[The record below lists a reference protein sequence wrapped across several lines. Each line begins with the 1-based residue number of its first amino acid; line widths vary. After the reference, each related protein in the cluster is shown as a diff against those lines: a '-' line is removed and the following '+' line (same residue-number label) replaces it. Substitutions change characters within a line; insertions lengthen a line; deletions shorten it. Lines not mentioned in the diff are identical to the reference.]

1 MVTNSLEPQ
10 PKSLYIDKD
19 DKFFNRLLSKEA
31 SNANTSCRVYYGVA
45 AGEVPFQWETRP
57 GTPKRPAPTDHIP
70 PLTPPPS
77 FLSAPLRKQPN
88 SPINISKIVFPKF
101 TAWRKKSPI
110 RRATSGHRGRSR
122 LYSSTSSS
130 SSSAGCEEEL
140 EHAAGSPT
148 SSFRF
153 GHLRRNYS
161 DPHGCLPMLA
171 VKNVFW
177 QVTGRGSGASVSAT
191 NHDIHPY

>member
-10 PKSLYIDKD
+10 PKSLYISKD
-19 DKFFNRLLSKEA
+19 DKFFNRLLSKET

-77 FLSAPLRKQPN
+77 FLSPRPQRKQPK
-88 SPINISKIVFPKF
+88 SPIDVFPKF

-110 RRATSGHRGRSR
+110 RRATSSLHGRCR

-148 SSFRF
+148 SPFRF
-153 GHLRRNYS
+153 GQLRKDYS
-161 DPHGCLPMLA
+161 DPQGCLPMLA
-171 VKNVFW
+171 VKNVAR
-177 QVTGRGSGASVSAT
+177 RGSRPSVPAS
-191 NHDIHPY
+191 NHQLDPY